1 MSEIEDYLKGAIED
15 NESVLEFD
23 NSAIGSAGTKVIAA
37 AIQFFE
43 NLTEVHLSNCEIRDE
58 GAIFLFDEL
67 KSSQSVT

>member
-15 NESVLEFD
+15 NESVFD